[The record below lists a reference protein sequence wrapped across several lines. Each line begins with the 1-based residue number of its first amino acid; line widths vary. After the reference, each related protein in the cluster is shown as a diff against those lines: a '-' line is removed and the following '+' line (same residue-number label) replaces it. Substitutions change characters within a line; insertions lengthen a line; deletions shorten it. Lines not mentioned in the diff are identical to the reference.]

1 LTGRRNACTFSTNL
15 VEEAMS
21 RDANDLLHGTL
32 DLLVL
37 KAVSWGPIHGY
48 GISTWI
54 EQRTRDE
61 LEIVDSALYKA
72 LHRLEDSGA
81 IAAEWG
87 VSENNRRAR
96 YYSLTARGRKR
107 LRDETATWKRFV
119 VAVSGVLETA

>member
-1 LTGRRNACTFSTNL
+1 MPGDVNG
-15 VEEAMS
+15 
-21 RDANDLLHGTL
+21 LLHGTL

-48 GISTWI
+48 AISTWI

-72 LHRLEDSGA
+72 LHRLEDAGA
-81 IAAEWG
+81 ITADWG
-87 VSENNRRAR
+87 VSDNNRRAR

-107 LRDETATWKRFV
+107 LRAETETWKRFV
-119 VAVSGVLETA
+119 TAVSGVLETA